1 MGILT
6 KITLGLVV
14 IVGGVA
20 IAVPTIYKTKINE
33 VIVEN
38 KNKLER
44 EGLFVSLNKDNDD
57 FFHVKREYKVTIKD
71 SSYILNKT
79 AIVTNSPEFHD
90 VKKHLDETQFLISVN
105 LPKYPA
111 KQNAAVIV
119 TLDEFSPEV
128 KLNLQKEKIGQEV
141 IDFVKER
148 GLMVSFDFEEY
159 KLKQAKLKDIN
170 LLLEHENSKLI
181 QKTQNFVVKFDS
193 LSNYKINLDNFE
205 LKVND
210 RENQLSFNLSSY
222 KHKVSKK
229 DDLNADEFVNIS
241 DLLIEISN
249 NKVASQNITFSLK
262 DIHSKSNIF
271 TKEDSVLALN
281 NMNINKIN
289 FKSNMDTFEIGNFDT
304 TLSLKDLNK
313 ELITDI
319 YTAVKNGGVS
329 DPAVLNEYIQKLL
342 STGFNFNLEK
352 FQIDYAKINLQNN
365 KFDTG
370 KITLQSNVTLEENTI
385 DMKTRPIL
393 DFLGVLTSS
402 LNIQMSKDDITLIMN
417 KFRLPP
423 IFMQFVRI
431 EKNQANID
439 AKFINKE
446 LYVNN
451 KRVL

>member
-1 MGILT
+1 MY
-6 KITLGLVV
+6 KYVDYFYPRYSYNNLV
-14 IVGGVA
+14 
-20 IAVPTIYKTKINE
+20 
-33 VIVEN
+33 
-38 KNKLER
+38 
-44 EGLFVSLNKDNDD
+44 
-57 FFHVKREYKVTIKD
+57 
-71 SSYILNKT
+71 
-79 AIVTNSPEFHD
+79 
-90 VKKHLDETQFLISVN
+90 
-105 LPKYPA
+105 
-111 KQNAAVIV
+111 
-119 TLDEFSPEV
+119 
-128 KLNLQKEKIGQEV
+128 
-141 IDFVKER
+141 
-148 GLMVSFDFEEY
+148 
-159 KLKQAKLKDIN
+159 
-170 LLLEHENSKLI
+170 
-181 QKTQNFVVKFDS
+181 
-193 LSNYKINLDNFE
+193 NFE

-271 TKEDSVLALN
+271 TKEDTVLALN

>member
-20 IAVPTIYKTKINE
+20 IAVPTIYKTKIND
-33 VIVEN
+33 VIVQN
-38 KNKLER
+38 QSKLER
-44 EGLFVSLNKDNDD
+44 EGMIVSLKVDNDD

-79 AIVTNSPEFHD
+79 AMVTNSPEFHD
-90 VKKHLDETQFLISVN
+90 VKTNLDDTQILINVN
-105 LPKYPA
+105 LPKYPGE
-111 KQNAAVIV
+111 QNAAVIIS
-119 TLDEFSPEV
+119 LDEFSPSV
-128 KLNLQKEKIGQEV
+128 KQNLEKEKIGQGL
-141 IDFVKER
+141 IDFVKNR

-170 LLLEHENSKLI
+170 LSLQQEDSKLT
-181 QKTQNFVVKFDS
+181 QKTQNFVVKFGS

-205 LKVND
+205 LKMND
-210 RENQLSFNLSSY
+210 KDNQFSFNLSSY
-222 KHKVSKK
+222 KHEVSKK
-229 DDLNADEFVNIS
+229 DDLNADELVNIS
-241 DLLIEISN
+241 NLLIAISS
-249 NKVASQNITFSLK
+249 NKVASQNITFGLN

-271 TKEDSVLALN
+271 TKENNVLALS
-281 NMNINKIN
+281 NMNIKQIN

-319 YTAVKNGGVS
+319 YAAVQNGGVS
-329 DPAVLNEYIQKLL
+329 DQTVLNEYIQELL
-342 STGFNFNLEK
+342 SNGFNFNLEK
-352 FQIDYAKINLQNN
+352 FQIDYAKINLQNK
-365 KFDTG
+365 KFNTG
-370 KITLQSNVTLEENTI
+370 KISLQSNVILEENTI

-393 DFLGVLTSS
+393 DFLSVVTSS
-402 LNIQMSKDDITLIMN
+402 LNIQMSKDDITLIMS
-417 KFRLPP
+417 KFRLPEV
-423 IFMQFVRI
+423 FMQFVRI
-431 EKNQANID
+431 ENDKANID
-439 AKFINKE
+439 AEFKNKE